1 MAKYVID
8 SSTLTDIADAIRT
21 QYGENTRIAV
31 SDMAEAILGIE
42 GGGGGDVNVSE
53 IELEKLGY
61 SVPPECPMQNEVE
74 GNVFIKKVGRVHLGD
89 LTWTET
95 TIAGRFYASAPVD
108 AKAVQSGG
116 ILNYC
121 EDDKDIAF
129 NDSDYS
135 SNARIYLTDST
146 YANNVS
152 GLSASLDGV
161 YCFYELKETIL
172 LLINDVENLFV
183 PNVPTTS
190 QQGMTFTF
198 NEADN
203 SYTLNGTSTANIYFE
218 ITGDYDIELGGTY
231 KLIGVKTDS
240 GVSIYDANNVNGWA
254 PSSEG
259 NVYDII
265 NEPQIYLYIAKG
277 TTLKNVIVRPVIT
290 TDFDV
295 TYDDIVPSL
304 SGGPSIL
311 ADWIVGE
318 FAVVSDTNEAQI
330 IDFSELQGKS
340 VNSVRA
346 FLHIANAPISGA
358 AYSVLGFQNFAGNG
372 LIVFNYKGDY
382 SPATQGSNCP
392 YILDLTTNKLTF
404 GPCSGSYRFRAGY
417 TYQYIIVPFYN

>member
-1 MAKYVID
+1 MSKYIID

-61 SVPPECPMQNEVE
+61 SVPPECPIQNEVE
-74 GNVFIKKVGRVHLGD
+74 GNVLVKKVGRVHLGA

-135 SNARIYLTDST
+135 SNSRIYLTDST
-146 YANNVS
+146 YANNVA

-161 YCFYELKETIL
+161 YCFYELKAPIL
-172 LLINDVENLFV
+172 LLINDVENLFT
-183 PNVPTTS
+183 PNVPTTNR
-190 QQGMTFTF
+190 QGVTFTF
-198 NEADN
+198 NEDDN

-218 ITGDYDIELGGTY
+218 ITGDYDIELGSTY

-240 GVSIYDANNVNGWA
+240 GVSIYDANNANGWT
-254 PSSEG
+254 PTSEG

-265 NEPQIYLYIAKG
+265 NEPQIYLYIANG
-277 TTLKNVIVRPVIT
+277 TTLKDVIVRPVIT

-318 FAVVSDTNEAQI
+318 FAVASDTNEAQI
-330 IDFSELQGKS
+330 IDFSELQGDI
-340 VNSVRA
+340 NQVRVFVHA
-346 FLHIANAPISGA
+346 TNVQYKGSNYGVIG
-358 AYSVLGFQNFAGNG
+358 GQNFAGNG
-372 LIVFNYKGDY
+372 LIAYDY
-382 SPATQGSNCP
+382 RGQYMSATQWQNCP
-392 YILDLTTNKLTF
+392 MTVDIATKKATF
-404 GPCSGSYRFRAGY
+404 GPSTGSYRFRAGF
-417 TYQYIIVPFYN
+417 TYQYIVIPIYN